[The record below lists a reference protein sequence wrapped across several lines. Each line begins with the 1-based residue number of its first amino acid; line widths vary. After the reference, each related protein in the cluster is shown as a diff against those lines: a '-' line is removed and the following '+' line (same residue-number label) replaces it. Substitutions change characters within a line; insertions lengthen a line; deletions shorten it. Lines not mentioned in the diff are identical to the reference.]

1 MTIKPDLTLALP
13 EELGK
18 LHFVGIGGSG
28 MSGIARLFLE
38 AGYTVTGSDV
48 RHSANIDTLRG
59 LGATI
64 AIGHNAANVG
74 DADTLVVTGALWQ
87 DNPEYQLALSKGLPV
102 LHRSQAL
109 AWLIN
114 RSRLV
119 AVAGA
124 HGKTTSTGMIIT
136 GLLGL
141 GEDPSFVN
149 GGVIASLGKSSQTGT
164 GELFVVEADESD
176 GSFLLYDTAV
186 ALITNVDPDHLD
198 HYGSLEAFE
207 DAFVTF
213 ARESDEFVVVSSD
226 DPGAVHVT
234 NRLRAQAPDKRIVTF
249 GEAED
254 AEVRVHSIVTDGPVA
269 FSLRYQG
276 VDYSAQL
283 RVPGRHNAINA
294 GGAFA
299 VLTGLGFDP
308 EASLAAIAEFGGT
321 ERRFEL
327 HGTVGGVS
335 VYDDYAHHP
344 TEVAAALSAART
356 VVGDGRI
363 IAVHQPHLY
372 SRTRLFAKEFAE
384 TLEQYA
390 DETVVLDV
398 YGARED
404 PEPGVTGALVA
415 DRFEHR
421 EHVAF
426 IADWQQAADHTAR
439 IAREGDYVITLG
451 CGDVYRIVPQLL
463 DALKRE
469 HPETAA
475 AAAATAE

>member
-48 RHSANIDTLRG
+48 RHSANVDTLRA

-64 AIGHNAANVG
+64 AIGHDAANVG

-87 DNPEYQLALSKGLPV
+87 DNPEYQLALAKGLPV

-141 GEDPSFVN
+141 GQDPSFVN
-149 GGVIASLGKSSQTGT
+149 GGVIASLGRSSQTGT
-164 GELFVVEADESD
+164 GDLFVVEADESD

-213 ARESDEFVVVSSD
+213 AREADEFVVVSSD

-234 NRLRAQAPDKRIVTF
+234 GRLREQAPEKRVITF

-254 AEVRVHSIVTDGPVA
+254 ADVRVHSIVTDGPVS
-269 FSLRYQG
+269 FSLHYRG
-276 VDYSAQL
+276 EDYSARL
-283 RVPGRHNAINA
+283 RVPGRHNAVNA

-299 VLTGLGFDP
+299 VLTGLGFEP
-308 EASLAAIAEFGGT
+308 AAALAAIAEFGGT

-327 HGTVGGVS
+327 HGTVAGVS

-384 TLEQYA
+384 TLETYA

-415 DRFEHR
+415 ERFQHPER
-421 EHVAF
+421 VAF

-439 IAREGDYVITLG
+439 IAREGDFVITLG

-463 DALKRE
+463 DSLRRE
-469 HPETAA
+469 HPDAA
-475 AAAATAE
+475 VAE

>member
-1 MTIKPDLTLALP
+1 MIKPDLTMTLP
-13 EELGK
+13 DDLGA

-48 RHSANIDTLRG
+48 RESSNVLALRD

-64 AIGHNAANVG
+64 AIGHDAANVG

-87 DNPEYQLALSKGLPV
+87 DNPEYQLALQKGLPV

-109 AWLIN
+109 AWLI
-114 RSRLV
+114 SKKRLV
-119 AVAGA
+119 SVAGA

-149 GGVIASLGKSSQTGT
+149 GGVIESLGKSSQTGT

-198 HYGSLEAFE
+198 HYGSLEAFQ

-213 ARESDEFVVVSSD
+213 AREAGEFVVVSSD
-226 DPGAVHVT
+226 DAGAVAVT
-234 NRLRAQAPDKRIVTF
+234 EKLRAQDAGKKVITF

-254 AEVRVHSIVTDGPVA
+254 ADVRVHSIVTDGPVA
-269 FSLRYQG
+269 FSVRHAG
-276 VDYSAQL
+276 ADYSAQL
-283 RVPGRHNAINA
+283 RIPGRHNAINA
-294 GGAFA
+294 AGAFA
-299 VLTGLGFDP
+299 VLTGLGFEP
-308 EASLAAIAEFGGT
+308 AASLAAIAQFGGT

-356 VVGDGRI
+356 VVGSGRI

-372 SRTRLFAKEFAE
+372 SRTRLFAQEFAD
-384 TLEQYA
+384 TLETYA

-415 DRFEHR
+415 DRFEHP

-426 IADWQQAADHTAR
+426 IADWQAAADHTAE
-439 IAREGDYVITLG
+439 IARDGDFVITLG

-463 DALKRE
+463 ESLQRARG
-469 HPETAA
+469 
-475 AAAATAE
+475 